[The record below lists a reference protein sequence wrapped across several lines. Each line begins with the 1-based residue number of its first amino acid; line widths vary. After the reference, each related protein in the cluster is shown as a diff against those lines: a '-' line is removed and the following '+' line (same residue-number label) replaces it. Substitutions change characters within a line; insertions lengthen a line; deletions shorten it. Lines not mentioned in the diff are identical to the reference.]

1 MTTPSSTAPR
11 REPRQERS
19 RRQVSN
25 ILDAAAH
32 VFAEVG
38 YEAATTNAIAERAG
52 ASIGSLYQ
60 FFPNKA
66 ALFQALTVRHHAQ
79 LRTLFD
85 QVLRVEEA
93 RQPLDRWIDTIID
106 AIWELTQSNR
116 GFIQTLASQS
126 SPELVAQENALISET
141 VARIETLLAAHAP
154 RLSAEQRRLLATV
167 SVEVVS
173 TLLLRAATAEPAFGA
188 QLLAETKRLLLA
200 YLTPAIIGADA
211 APLEAAR

>member
-1 MTTPSSTAPR
+1 MPTPSSSSSR

-19 RRQVSN
+19 RRQVTN

-66 ALFQALTVRHHAQ
+66 AIFQALTARHHAQ
-79 LRTLFD
+79 LRELFD
-85 QVLRVEEA
+85 QVLRVEDV
-93 RQPLDRWIDTIID
+93 RQPLDEWINQIID
-106 AIWELTQSNR
+106 AIWKLTQSNR
-116 GFIQTLASQS
+116 GFIQTLISQR
-126 SPELVAQENALISET
+126 SPELIAQENALIGEN
-141 VARIETLLAAHAP
+141 VARIEALLLASAP
-154 RLSAEQRRLLATV
+154 GLDARRRRLLATV

-173 TLLLRAATAEPAFGA
+173 ALLQRAATSEPEFGE
-188 QLLAETKRLLLA
+188 QMLAETKRLLLS
-200 YLTPAIIGADA
+200 YLTPTIAEAT
-211 APLEAAR
+211 APRESTV

>member
-1 MTTPSSTAPR
+1 MSPRSNTDPR

-66 ALFQALTVRHHAQ
+66 AIFQALTARHHAQ
-79 LRTLFD
+79 LRELFD
-85 QVLRVEEA
+85 QVLRVEDVRE
-93 RQPLDRWIDTIID
+93 PLGMWIDRIID
-106 AIWELTQSNR
+106 AIWKLTQSNR
-116 GFIQTLASQS
+116 GFIQTLISHS
-126 SPELVAQENALISET
+126 SPELIAQENALIGEN
-141 VARIETLLAAHAP
+141 VARIEALLLARAP
-154 RLSAEQRRLLATV
+154 GLSDQRRQLLATV

-173 TLLLRAATAEPAFGA
+173 ALLQRAATAEPAFGE
-188 QLLAETKRLLLA
+188 QVLAETKQLLAA
-200 YLTPAIIGADA
+200 YLTPAIA
-211 APLEAAR
+211 EASEPRASTV

>member
-1 MTTPSSTAPR
+1 MPSQQPVAPR

-66 ALFQALTVRHHAQ
+66 AIFQALTERHHAQ
-79 LRTLFD
+79 LRALFD
-85 QVLRVEEA
+85 QVLRVEDVQ
-93 RQPLDRWIDTIID
+93 QPLGRWIDQIID

-116 GFIQTLASQS
+116 GFIQTLITQR
-126 SPELVAQENALISET
+126 SPELVAQENALISEN
-141 VARIETLLAAHAP
+141 VARIDALLAARAP
-154 RLSAEQRRLLATV
+154 GLSESQRMLLATV

-173 TLLLRAATAEPAFGA
+173 ALLLRATTAEPAFGE
-188 QLLAETKRLLLA
+188 QMLAETKRLLRA
-200 YLTPAIIGADA
+200 YLAPAIV
-211 APLEAAR
+211 EAEPNSLAR